1 MSILTTRAWQYIDRP
16 PYASELQGRVAFAWP
31 AMDAFFEEDE
41 RIMGYAAD
49 SYHRTDIRQA
59 SRRLMVRYGDRII
72 ADTKQPVVL
81 YESGIA
87 PRWYVT
93 RADFKQ
99 SAPAPVEYQSFS
111 PREGLCSY
119 YDIGSARLAAW
130 SYHGAYSQDQR
141 ISDLVSFEPDVVSV
155 QLDGAQLR
163 LEPGQ
168 KVTPHGRDRHL
179 DVAEAP
185 GPASG

>member
-1 MSILTTRAWQYIDRP
+1 MSTRYRF
-16 PYASELQGRVAFAWP
+16 LHV
-31 AMDAFFEEDE
+31 
-41 RIMGYAAD
+41 
-49 SYHRTDIRQA
+49 
-59 SRRLMVRYGDRII
+59 VRYGDRII
-72 ADTKQPVVL
+72 ADTKQPVAL

-93 RADFKQ
+93 RADVDE
-99 SAPAPVEYQSFS
+99 SAPAPVEYQTFC
-111 PREGLCSY
+111 PCKWLCNY
-119 YDIGSARLAAW
+119 DDIGNSRLAAW
-130 SYHGAYSQDQR
+130 SYHDAYSQVRR
-141 ISDLVSFEPDVVSV
+141 ISDRVSFEPDVVSV